1 MGLPSWKKNGIE
13 VVGHNVVGS
22 PTWESCSRK
31 IPDLNCITR
40 CLGRKVI
47 ENVKANNKQTELQV
61 NNKQIQN
68 ILETPNSLTII
79 KLPRLKIRWKMVS
92 STIQS
97 ITYSSQWDT
106 FITREYNTCI
116 YID

>member
-61 NNKQIQN
+61 NNKTNYFNFEN
-68 ILETPNSLTII
+68 ILKTPNSLTII
-79 KLPRLKIRWKMVS
+79 KLPRLKIR
-92 STIQS
+92 
-97 ITYSSQWDT
+97 
-106 FITREYNTCI
+106 
-116 YID
+116 

>member
-61 NNKQIQN
+61 NNKTNYFNFEN
-68 ILETPNSLTII
+68 IMETPNSLTII
-79 KLPRLKIRWKMVS
+79 KLPRLKIR
-92 STIQS
+92 
-97 ITYSSQWDT
+97 
-106 FITREYNTCI
+106 
-116 YID
+116 